1 MNNVY
6 CDVMN
11 NGSPITSMESRI
23 REGVKMGLEGG
34 DVVDPKDIKRI
45 HRDNYRRL
53 LVWMT
58 IGEDATNGLWAIYGA
73 RLGCHMTNVER
84 RKWDWRNVRD
94 FDWLSTL

>member
-11 NGSPITSMESRI
+11 NGSPYRHGEQVF

-34 DVVDPKDIKRI
+34 DVVDPSKLKQI
-45 HRDNYRRL
+45 HRENYKRL

-58 IGEDATNGLWAIYGA
+58 VGEDATNGLWAIYGA
-73 RLGCHMTNVER
+73 RLGCMMTQMLKDANGTGEM
-84 RKWDWRNVRD
+84 
-94 FDWLSTL
+94 LETLIG